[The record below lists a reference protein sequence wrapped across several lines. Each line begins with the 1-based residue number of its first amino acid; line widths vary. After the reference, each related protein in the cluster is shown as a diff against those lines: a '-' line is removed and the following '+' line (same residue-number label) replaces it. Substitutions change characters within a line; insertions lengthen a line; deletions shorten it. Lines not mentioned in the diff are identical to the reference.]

1 MKKRGVRM
9 QWISSNKML
18 HSQEKNDL
26 NRVAILHLKILK
38 QQIKVTFETQYLP
51 DRPKIDITI

>member
-18 HSQEKNDL
+18 HSQEKTTY
-26 NRVAILHLKILK
+26 RVAILHLKILK

>member
-1 MKKRGVRM
+1 
-9 QWISSNKML
+9 ML
-18 HSQEKNDL
+18 HSQEKTTY
-26 NRVAILHLKILK
+26 RVAILHLKILK

>member
-18 HSQEKNDL
+18 HSQEKTTY
-26 NRVAILHLKILK
+26 RVPILHLKILK

>member
-18 HSQEKNDL
+18 HSQDL